1 MNTKPHIGYK
11 LLTQEMTSHGGMKW
25 EIGKLE
31 KAKKEGTEMCTPQVL
46 HFYSHPLLA
55 VFANPIHA
63 SITNPRLFEIEVE
76 ACVNKDNLKCASKTQ
91 RLVKELELPQ
101 LNGLQRQFVAI
112 NCVKLLPNP
121 PSVWAEWA
129 DKWLSGEDRTPEAEK
144 RAYAH
149 ACAHACAYAHAC
161 AHAYAY
167 AHTCA
172 HAYAYA
178 HACAYT
184 CAHARAQTPTE
195 QIIRFLETSL
205 TNPTLQIP

>member
-101 LNGLQRQFVAI
+101 LNDLQRQFVAI
-112 NCVKLLPNP
+112 NCAKLLPNP
-121 PSVWAEWA
+121 PSIWAEWA

-144 RAYAH
+144 HAYAHTHTHAH
-149 ACAHACAYAHAC
+149 ACACAH

-167 AHTCA
+167 AC
-172 HAYAYA
+172 
-178 HACAYT
+178 ACA
-184 CAHARAQTPTE
+184 CAQTPTE

-205 TNPTLQIP
+205 TNSTLQIP

>member
-46 HFYSHPLLA
+46 HFYSHSLLA

-101 LNGLQRQFVAI
+101 LNDLQRQFVAI
-112 NCVKLLPNP
+112 NCAKLLPNP
-121 PSVWAEWA
+121 PSVWTEWA

-149 ACAHACAYAHAC
+149 AHAYART
-161 AHAYAY
+161 HAYAY
-167 AHTCA
+167 AQDC
-172 HAYAYA
+172 AYAYA
-178 HACAYT
+178 RARAYARTYAYACAYA
-184 CAHARAQTPTE
+184 CACAQTPTE